1 MERTFFYVIRWS
13 KKLLLVFKGWSKK
26 NNTMN
31 QKKISKF
38 LSYVLRHNPSAID
51 LKLDQQGWTSIE
63 QLLQQLAQYKYPI
76 SHNELLE
83 VVNNN
88 NKQRFKID
96 ETGLYIRANQ
106 GHSIPIDLG
115 LKPTSP
121 PTFLYH
127 GTAQKNKQSILNLG
141 LQKRNRH
148 QVHLSSQ
155 YATAVQVGS
164 RHGKPLIFA
173 VDTQAMQEAGHLF
186 YQSDNGVW
194 LTDHVPSQYLKE
206 KI

>member
-1 MERTFFYVIRWS
+1 MS
-13 KKLLLVFKGWSKK
+13 
-26 NNTMN
+26 
-31 QKKISKF
+31 QKKVSKF

-51 LKLDQQGWTSIE
+51 LNLNEQGWASIE
-63 QLLQQLAQYKYPI
+63 QLLQQLTQYKYPI

-83 VVNNN
+83 VVKND
-88 NKQRFKID
+88 NKQRFKVD

-106 GHSIPIDLG
+106 GHSISIDLG
-115 LKPTSP
+115 LEPTIP
-121 PTFLYH
+121 PTLLYH
-127 GTAQKNKQSILNLG
+127 GTAQKNKQSILNVG

-155 YATAVQVGS
+155 YSTAVQVGS
-164 RHGKPLIFA
+164 RHGKPLIFM
-173 VDTQAMQEAGHLF
+173 VDTPAMQEAGHLF

>member
-1 MERTFFYVIRWS
+1 
-13 KKLLLVFKGWSKK
+13 
-26 NNTMN
+26 MN

-51 LKLDQQGWTSIE
+51 LKLDNQGWASIE
-63 QLLQQLAQYKYPI
+63 QLLQQLEHHKRPI

-83 VVNNN
+83 VVKNN
-88 NKQRFKID
+88 NKQRFKIN

-115 LKPTSP
+115 LEPMVP
-121 PTFLYH
+121 PMLLYH
-127 GTAQKNKQSILNLG
+127 GTAQKNKQSILEFG

-155 YATAVQVGS
+155 YSTALQVGS

-194 LTDHVPSQYLKE
+194 LTEHVPSQYLKE
-206 KI
+206 QI

>member
-1 MERTFFYVIRWS
+1 
-13 KKLLLVFKGWSKK
+13 
-26 NNTMN
+26 MN
-31 QKKISKF
+31 QKKVSKF
-38 LSYVLRHNPSAID
+38 LSYVLRHNPAAID
-51 LKLDQQGWTSIE
+51 LKLNEQGWVSIK
-63 QLLQQLAQYKYPI
+63 QLLQQLEHYKRPI
-76 SHNELLE
+76 SHDELLE
-83 VVNNN
+83 VVENN

-115 LKPTSP
+115 LEPTTP
-121 PTFLYH
+121 PNLLYH
-127 GTAQKNKQSILNLG
+127 GTAQKNKQSILEEG

-148 QVHLSSQ
+148 QVHLSDQ

-164 RHGKPLIFA
+164 RHGKPLVFM

-206 KI
+206 